1 MQLVDSNVLALP
13 GDRRALALL
22 GAAGVVDA
30 LCVAGQALCL
40 ACAVTLVWEAAGWG
54 EAAGAAAATGLTG
67 SLGDAAGPAVAG
79 WVAGFAAC
87 YAVRQLVAC
96 ARSSAMDR
104 YARARAGELRR
115 CLLERTLEGGPA
127 FVQERGTAAVTTSLL
142 EGVERVQTYLATV
155 LPKVADL
162 VALPAVLIA
171 LLFALDWVSGLIAL
185 VGLPCAFMFMR
196 LLGSM
201 AKEKAARQHGEY
213 RRMSNHFVDT
223 LRGLSTLKLFG
234 RTREAGEQV
243 FQTSER
249 FREATVRTLRVATLS
264 SLVLDLV
271 GTAAL
276 AGVAIMLGFRLMD
289 GSVALMPALAALV
302 AVPECYG
309 AVRRFSA
316 DFHASLDGRNALAE
330 IVGML
335 GPEQGFAGE
344 KSEGEKSA
352 AVDPASVAGEKHA
365 AGRPAA
371 PCASVKPWSSS
382 STLTLR
388 GAGFSYRSPD
398 GAHRALDGIDLE
410 LRGFE
415 RLGVVGA
422 SGSGKSTLAALLAGF
437 AAPDRGTVELDGHAI
452 PDGLHCDAWRR
463 QVAFIPQTPHI
474 FSATLRENLVFYRPD
489 ASDAAIEDALRAVG
503 LAELVARLPRGLQT
517 PVGEGGR
524 RLSGGQAQRVALA
537 RALLDD
543 RRRVWVLDEPT
554 AHLDVETELALKEC
568 MLPLMEGRA
577 VVLATHRLHW
587 LGAMDRAVVLEGGR
601 PVQEGTPEQLRAAGP
616 GSPFARLALQLGGG
630 ELR

>member
-1 MQLVDSNVLALP
+1 MQLVDSNVLTLP
-13 GDRRALALL
+13 GARRTLALL

-40 ACAVTLVWEAAGWG
+40 ACAVTMVWEAAGWG
-54 EAAGAAAATGLTG
+54 E
-67 SLGDAAGPAVAG
+67 AAGPAVAG

-96 ARSSAMDR
+96 VRSSAMDR

-127 FVQERGTAAVTTSLL
+127 FVQARGTAAVTTSLL

-162 VALPAVLIA
+162 VALPVVLIA

-185 VGLPCAFMFMR
+185 VGLPCAFLFMG

-335 GPEQGFAGE
+335 GPEQG
-344 KSEGEKSA
+344 
-352 AVDPASVAGEKHA
+352 VAGEKPEGEKRA
-365 AGRPAA
+365 AGCPVA
-371 PCASVKPWSSS
+371 PCTIPSSVKSWSSS
-382 STLTLR
+382 STLAVR
-388 GAGFSYRSPD
+388 GAGFSYGSPD
-398 GAHRALDGIDLE
+398 GVHRALDGIDLE

-415 RLGVVGA
+415 RLGVVGT
-422 SGSGKSTLAALLAGF
+422 SGSGKSTLTALLAGF
-437 AAPDRGTVELDGHAI
+437 AAPDRGAVELDGHEA
-452 PDGLHCDAWRR
+452 PGGLRCDAWRR

-474 FSATLRENLVFYRPD
+474 FSATLRENLTFYRPD

-554 AHLDVETELALKEC
+554 AHLDIETELALKEC
-568 MLPLMEGRA
+568 MLPLMKGRA

-601 PVQEGTPEQLRAAGP
+601 LVQEGTPEQLRAAGP
-616 GSPFARLALQLGGG
+616 GSPFARLALQMGGG

>member
-1 MQLVDSNVLALP
+1 MQLVDSNVLTLP
-13 GDRRALALL
+13 GARRTLALL

-54 EAAGAAAATGLTG
+54 E
-67 SLGDAAGPAVAG
+67 AAGPAVAG

-127 FVQERGTAAVTTSLL
+127 FVQARGTAAVTTSLL

-162 VALPAVLIA
+162 VALPVVLIA

-185 VGLPCAFMFMR
+185 VGLPCAFLFMG

-234 RTREAGEQV
+234 RTHEAGEQV

-335 GPEQGFAGE
+335 GPERG
-344 KSEGEKSA
+344 
-352 AVDPASVAGEKHA
+352 VAGEKPEGEKRA
-365 AGRPAA
+365 AGCPVA
-371 PCASVKPWSSS
+371 PCTIPSSVKSWSSS
-382 STLTLR
+382 STLALR
-388 GAGFSYRSPD
+388 GAGFSYLSPD

-410 LRGFE
+410 LHGFE
-415 RLGVVGA
+415 RLGVVGT
-422 SGSGKSTLAALLAGF
+422 SGSGKSTLTALLAGF
-437 AAPDRGTVELDGHAI
+437 AAPDRGAVELDGHEA
-452 PDGLHCDAWRR
+452 PGGLRCDAWRR

-474 FSATLRENLVFYRPD
+474 FSATLRENLTFYRPD

-554 AHLDVETELALKEC
+554 AHLDIETELALKEC
-568 MLPLMEGRA
+568 MLPLMKGRA

-601 PVQEGTPEQLRAAGP
+601 LVQEGTPEQLRAAGP
-616 GSPFARLALQLGGG
+616 GSPFARLALQMGGG